1 MTWLH
6 FKCIQ
11 RLLFSYES
19 CRSLSKFVSEVC
31 EDSCIFHVCIFFS
44 STLTDSHF
52 CRNAWESAFWIH
64 IYSLEW
70 IPESLSF
77 THTYLDFRLSRQ
89 LMILTLKS
97 LQALTRSY
105 LCYARERERER
116 ERNTFLFVK
125 SILQVL
131 FGDFKA
137 SCAWHAWIKGS
148 LDEKSLPVIF
158 VVKWPF
164 FLVLMRETPL
174 FRWWILSSLRLTFS
188 WNNLH
193 DRLTNEIAIHY
204 LGLSLLILSCLEE
217 SSLRAF
223 VSKEQLQ
230 WFIRCLLFPH
240 ELLHFTLSSTRMQ
253 FPSRL
258 TN

>member
-1 MTWLH
+1 MPVSFEVCLWSLRRFLH
-6 FKCIQ
+6 LSCLHLLFFYVDWQPFLQKCMRKCILNPHLQ
-11 RLLFSYES
+11 SRMNPRVSLF
-19 CRSLSKFVSEVC
+19 
-31 EDSCIFHVCIFFS
+31 H
-44 STLTDSHF
+44 T
-52 CRNAWESAFWIH
+52 H
-64 IYSLEW
+64 IS
-70 IPESLSF
+70 
-77 THTYLDFRLSRQ
+77 RLSS
-89 LMILTLKS
+89 LPTVDDFDFEILTGSDKELLVLRK
-97 LQALTRSY
+97 
-105 LCYARERERER
+105 RERER